1 MKGYGRYS
9 QAYKKAAVSTVDQR
23 KLIVML
29 YDGVIRYLRKAVIKM
44 DAADIEGAHNY
55 LVRSREILAELLST
69 LKPEKGGEVG
79 ENLRRLYAYAFNR
92 IIEAN
97 LHKDPQMAEEVIE
110 IMSTLREGW
119 VNIKPSGV
127 KGKAPSP
134 EQRKV
139 NLTT

>member
-1 MKGYGRYS
+1 MPQTHPYH
-9 QAYKKAAVSTVDQR
+9 AYHRTGVQTADQR
-23 KLIVML
+23 KLIIML
-29 YDGVIRYLRKAVIKM
+29 YDGVIRFLRKAVIKM

-69 LKPEKGGEVG
+69 LKPEKGGGVG
-79 ENLRRLYAYAFNR
+79 ANLRRLYAYVFNR

-97 LHKDPQMAEEVIE
+97 LHKDPQMVEEVIN

-119 VNIKPSGV
+119 VNMKPSGV
-127 KGKAPSP
+127 RSQAQSP
-134 EQRKV
+134 ERGKV